1 MNEFL
6 HAHATHPE
14 PHMAL
19 ALAAAQID
27 AQRRQPGRVHTPT
40 LGWLYLT
47 DRFGPAAEALL
58 ADAAQRW
65 PGVAWVGAVGVGIA
79 GSGVEYFNEPA
90 VSLMLSDLP
99 VESFRLFSGVRPLGG
114 GAPGFEAATAQVHA
128 DPATTDLGELV
139 GELATR
145 VRTGYLFGG
154 LASARGTGEKEQGRC
169 LHVAGSVFQGGLSG
183 VAFSCTVPLISR
195 VTQGC
200 QPVGPVR
207 RVTASERNLVISL
220 DGQPA
225 LDCLLHDLAL
235 DPADLKRALP
245 RLRPTLVGLSDAQ
258 DDVIARPGQF
268 GNDTRV
274 RHLIGIEPTR
284 RALAIGDTV
293 TQGTQ
298 LAFCTRHVEAARR
311 DLVRICTE
319 IREELESEPVATEGA
334 LTRQGP
340 ADQGAARAGRQVAG
354 AVYVSCAGRG
364 GPHFGGPSAE
374 LAIVRR
380 ALGDVPLVGF
390 FANGEIARHHLYG
403 YTGVLTVFTK

>member
-1 MNEFL
+1 
-6 HAHATHPE
+6 
-14 PHMAL
+14 MAL

-27 AQRRQPGRVHTPT
+27 GQRGQPGRVQAPT

-47 DRFGPAAEALL
+47 DHFGRAAEALL
-58 ADAAQRW
+58 ADAGRRW

-79 GSGVEYFNEPA
+79 GTGVEYFNEPA
-90 VSLMLSDLP
+90 VSLMLSDVP
-99 VESFRLFSGVRPLGG
+99 VENFRVFSGVRPLGG
-114 GAPGFEAATAQVHA
+114 SAPGFEAATAQVHA
-128 DPATTDLGELV
+128 DPATNDLGEII
-139 GELATR
+139 GELAAR

-154 LASARGTGEKEQGRC
+154 LASARGEGEQVPGRC
-169 LHVAGSVFQGGLSG
+169 LHIAGSVLQGGLSG
-183 VAFSCTVPLISR
+183 VAFSCAVPLISR

-225 LDCLLHDLAL
+225 LDCLLHDLAI
-235 DPADLKRALP
+235 DPSDLMGSLSRV
-245 RLRPTLVGLSDAQ
+245 RPTLVGLSDAQ
-258 DDVIARPGQF
+258 DHVLARTGQF

-274 RHLIGIEPTR
+274 RHIMGIQPTR
-284 RALAIGDTV
+284 RALAV
-293 TQGTQ
+293 CENMVAQGTQ
-298 LAFCTRHVEAARR
+298 LAFCARHAEAARR

-319 IREELESEPVATEGA
+319 IREELESEPIATEGA
-334 LTRQGP
+334 LARQVR
-340 ADQGAARAGRQVAG
+340 ADHGTPGAARKVAG

-380 ALGDVPLVGF
+380 ALGDVPLAGF
-390 FANGEIARHHLYG
+390 FASGEIARHHLYG